1 MNKTILMLL
10 LLGTSSLAIAKS
22 NPLPKVNVFG
32 FKYKP
37 NCAPV
42 TVSASSS
49 GTQMCNGYTT
59 TYTVTSS
66 CSEQPSSCSPA
77 GIASAA
83 VSADACAKAAATR
96 KMRKLMT
103 FLPPC

>member
-1 MNKTILMLL
+1 MLL

-22 NPLPKVNVFG
+22 NPLPNVNVFG

-49 GTQMCNGYTT
+49 GTQTCNGYTT

-66 CSEQPSSCSPA
+66 CSEQPSSCT
-77 GIASAA
+77 
-83 VSADACAKAAATR
+83 AAAISQATIIAKMCATIR
-96 KMRKLMT
+96 AERSMRKLMT

>member
-22 NPLPKVNVFG
+22 NPLPNVNVFG

-37 NCAPV
+37 NCGPV
-42 TVSASSS
+42 TVSASAS
-49 GTQMCNGYTT
+49 GSQQCGDDIT

-66 CSEQPSSCSPA
+66 CSEQPSSCT
-77 GIASAA
+77 
-83 VSADACAKAAATR
+83 AAAISEATIIAR
-96 KMRKLMT
+96 MCATIKAQRSMRKLMT

>member
-10 LLGTSSLAIAKS
+10 LLGTSSLAIAKT
-22 NPLPKVNVFG
+22 NPLPNVNVFG
-32 FKYKP
+32 FKYEP

-42 TVSASSS
+42 TVSASV
-49 GTQMCNGYTT
+49 NGWQECGGYVTM
-59 TYTVTSS
+59 YTVTSS
-66 CSEQPSSCSPA
+66 CTVQPSSCLPA

-96 KMRKLMT
+96 KMIRLMT
-103 FLPPC
+103 LLPPC

>member
-1 MNKTILMLL
+1 MLL

-22 NPLPKVNVFG
+22 NPLPNVNVFG

-42 TVSASSS
+42 TVSASVFGSQEC
-49 GTQMCNGYTT
+49 GGYVT

-66 CSEQPSSCSPA
+66 CSIQPSSCTAA

-96 KMRKLMT
+96 KMIKLMT
-103 FLPPC
+103 LLPPC